1 MIENSPSMAV
11 LLRLNDDIHFC
22 LKEYAYI
29 CANGPRPR
37 EEGDGEGGGDDE
49 RDDVKEG
56 DEAKGGEGGGGG
68 GGGGGGPTAGELL
81 DFGSLGDSGTGG
93 HMGVPGA
100 ITVIAPPP
108 GQGVVDV
115 MNQPIAPLTPP
126 GEGGG
131 RTRTRTRS
139 GSGSVGTRSP
149 VGPQGVAGQVRSQD
163 RRYEEEETAVGN
175 KKRERFVE

>member
-1 MIENSPSMAV
+1 
-11 LLRLNDDIHFC
+11 
-22 LKEYAYI
+22 
-29 CANGPRPR
+29 
-37 EEGDGEGGGDDE
+37 
-49 RDDVKEG
+49 
-56 DEAKGGEGGGGG
+56 
-68 GGGGGGPTAGELL
+68 
-81 DFGSLGDSGTGG
+81 LGDSGTGG